1 MCTGLYGNKYLPWA
15 LFENNETDTFLKYV
29 FNRNAASIGK
39 TFDLGAT
46 TIWEEINQ
54 GAHNSFETYV
64 LSYNHVMHG
73 NFAFALCE
81 SLAGMTPTAA
91 GFTEFAFRP
100 SKTEDIKDYRAYLE
114 TVSGRIEVE
123 YDGKGYTLTVPA
135 NVTCTLPDGRKVG
148 SGKYCVR

>member
-1 MCTGLYGNKYLPWA
+1 
-15 LFENNETDTFLKYV
+15 
-29 FNRNAASIGK
+29 
-39 TFDLGAT
+39 
-46 TIWEEINQ
+46 
-54 GAHNSFETYV
+54 
-64 LSYNHVMHG
+64 MHG

-123 YDGKGYTLTVPA
+123 YDGKGYTLIVPA
-135 NVTCTLPDGRKVG
+135 NTTCTLPDGRKVG